1 METNDPITRLLEM
14 LEHPEAYSEQEIHD
28 LIHHDEATRQ
38 AYEWMVTARQS
49 YRQKEAERPA
59 DVDAAWQ
66 RFQKAHP
73 QPKGRGMLVPSFYK
87 KIAAIFLAAAF
98 LGGLAWAI
106 SGPLT
111 SSKEEKR
118 QPAQV
123 ITPLPHREG
132 QGGGS
137 VRFDGLRLDSI
148 LTAVSE
154 HYGKTVCYRNEEP
167 RAMKLITTWNPAD
180 SLSAF
185 IEHLNRFDYL
195 HLTLQGDTIFVEYVE
210 EEVAQ

>member
-1 METNDPITRLLEM
+1 MNKEQKTDVLLQMMEQ
-14 LEHPEAYSEQEIHD
+14 PEQYTEQQWLDI
-28 LIHHDEATRQ
+28 LSDEECRELYTMIAMTQ
-38 AYEWMVTARQS
+38 GA
-49 YRQKEAERPA
+49 
-59 DVDAAWQ
+59 VDAATPLHD
-66 RFQKAHP
+66 K
-73 QPKGRGMLVPSFYK
+73 RGARRVGWVSFR